1 MVYNLIITERAEQL
15 LDDCVYY
22 LIYKL
27 KSEQA
32 AGHLLDGIDKLYNRL
47 EENPFQ
53 FPECR
58 DKYLKSLGYRDAVL
72 QDMNYVVIFKVE
84 GDNVYVLGV
93 FHQLENYRSKM

>member
-27 KSEQA
+27 KNEQA
-32 AGHLLDGIDKLYNRL
+32 AGHLLDKIDKIYDRL

-58 DKYLKSLGYRDAVL
+58 DKYLKYLGYRDAVL
-72 QDMNYVVIFKVE
+72 PDMNYVVIFKVE
-84 GDNVYVLGV
+84 NDNVYVLGV
-93 FHQLENYRSKM
+93 FHQLENYRNKM